1 MTPLVTVVAA
11 SPSLLQAAA
20 RSARTTIA
28 VVAGLFIRSLPPGP
42 GYLDPGQGLWVPLGV
57 FRENRHLRP
66 NHSYPPR
73 R

>member
-28 VVAGLFIRSLPPGP
+28 VVAGLFISSPGP
-42 GYLDPGQGLWVPLGV
+42 AYLEPAQGLWAPWGRFSAKTVI
-57 FRENRHLRP
+57 
-66 NHSYPPR
+66 
-73 R
+73 